1 MGVDMS
7 EEIKQ
12 SRVGKNPVP
21 LVGVQVTLSGRDV
34 TVKGPKGVS
43 QRTLPRGV
51 EVEKTADELV
61 IHISGR
67 SRQARAMQG
76 LVRALLNN
84 MVVGCSKG
92 FERKLEITGVGY
104 RADLKGG
111 NTLLFQLGYSH
122 PIMFELPAGVTAE
135 VARDNSIMLRSHDK
149 ELLGKAAAKIR
160 SFRPPEPYKGKG
172 IRYAD
177 EHIIRKAGKAA
188 AR

>member
-1 MGVDMS
+1 MGVEMTDD
-7 EEIKQ
+7 IKQ

-21 LVGVQVTLSGRDV
+21 LAGVQVTLDGQNV
-34 TVKGPKGVS
+34 TVKGAKGTS

-51 EVEKTADELV
+51 EVEKTADELI

-84 MVVGCSKG
+84 MVVGCSTG

-104 RADLKGG
+104 RADLKG
-111 NTLLFQLGYSH
+111 NDTLLFQLGYSH

-135 VARDNSIMLRSHDK
+135 VGRDNSITLRSHDK

-172 IRYAD
+172 IKYAD
-177 EHIIRKAGKAA
+177 ERIIRKAGKAA